1 MNGSDVRALQQLLTT
16 AGFQTNLSGHFGG
29 MTERSVV
36 AFEKAYGLKANGVV
50 SRVVLTQLRSVAAG
64 SGGASPA
71 TVKAPSQ
78 PTVSAPTL
86 TQGASGHWVQV
97 LQEDLTF
104 AGFPTQVDGQFS
116 AGTAQNVIAFKQSRA
131 LATNSV
137 VGPKA
142 WAALQAAVQ
151 AAQSTPPVGKAR
163 LNRNGLV
170 TAPANAP
177 AAVQTM
183 IAAANKIAT
192 LPYCYGGG
200 HGRWV
205 DSCYDCSGS
214 TGWVLHAVGLL
225 NVTEAS
231 GEMESYGVAGA
242 GRWVTLFANA
252 GHVYMQIAGLWF
264 DTAAQ
269 GSNRLNDR
277 WSTTRISPA
286 SGFVV
291 RHPGGL

>member
-1 MNGSDVRALQQLLTT
+1 
-16 AGFQTNLSGHFGG
+16 
-29 MTERSVV
+29 
-36 AFEKAYGLKANGVV
+36 
-50 SRVVLTQLRSVAAG
+50 
-64 SGGASPA
+64 
-71 TVKAPSQ
+71 
-78 PTVSAPTL
+78 VSAPTL
-86 TQGASGHWVQV
+86 TQGASGRWVQV

-104 AGFPTQVDGQFS
+104 AGFPTQVDGQFG
-116 AGTAQNVIAFKQSRA
+116 AGTAQNVIAFKQSKT
-131 LATNSV
+131 LAANPV
-137 VGPKA
+137 VGAKA

-163 LNRNGLV
+163 LNPNGLV
-170 TAPANAP
+170 TAPAGAP
-177 AAVQTM
+177 VAVQQM

-214 TGWVLHAVGLL
+214 TGWVLHAAGLL

-231 GEMESYGVAGA
+231 GEMESYGAAGA

-277 WSTTRISPA
+277 WSTQRISPL
-286 SGFVV
+286 SGFIV